1 MKAALMHYLKP
12 DLRTVL
18 FACKG
23 LSAVT
28 LALAVSMSL
37 DLDKPF
43 WAMVASMMLQARPE
57 AGLVIEK
64 AACLILGS
72 TVGAVIAILILD
84 NLTPYPGVAIGA
96 LTLCVAATSAIASTM
111 RHVNFVFATALVS
124 VTAILIV
131 LFSMADP
138 ANASSESIFW
148 VVRAR
153 LGEVL
158 IGASCA
164 TLASVL
170 LYPFKVETL
179 LEVNTHRLLSSTLS
193 HLHTILQGSSS
204 PAALH
209 QQRMNIIA
217 LAAALNDD
225 ANAGRYDRAGNID
238 AALLTANKALTIIA
252 WGQTVERI
260 VGNNPKQLPDL
271 LASFVNRLA
280 QGCNTLNHLSPSAR
294 LQTIEGCGPSEEA
307 RDLGQKDALASAL
320 IDSLDKVSEAL
331 SAMLAAS
338 LPLIE
343 GASVTKRFPRFM
355 RHRDWLVGIRS
366 AFRNSLVFL
375 SAMSVW
381 ILSDEPA
388 SLIMMIVLPVLFS
401 QMFAASPSPRV
412 VVRKLLS
419 GTLIAIPVA
428 IFFVL
433 VLLAKGASDFESL
446 MLVLAPPLFLGLMA
460 LTSPALTPYGLGFC
474 LTLAVLVQPSNYM
487 AFAVDQ
493 GLSTGLG
500 VAAGLSLLY
509 AGFYLLGPP
518 KGTWLQ
524 RRIFKDIY
532 SDLKKMREK
541 RLSADWLNQR
551 AAERLSYLGA
561 YEPID
566 PAGRALTERG
576 LRALET
582 GHRMSL
588 TRNRQSKNML

>member
-1 MKAALMHYLKP
+1 MKAAMMHYLNP
-12 DLRTVL
+12 ELRTVL

-64 AACLILGS
+64 AACLVLGS
-72 TVGAVIAILILD
+72 TVGAAIAILILD
-84 NLTPYPGVAIGA
+84 NLTPYPVVAIGA
-96 LTLCVAATSAIASTM
+96 LTLCVAATSVIASTM

-138 ANASSESIFW
+138 ANTSSESIFL
-148 VVRAR
+148 VIRAR

-170 LYPFKVETL
+170 LYPFKVAIL
-179 LEVNTHRLLSSTLS
+179 LEANTHRLLSSTFN
-193 HLHTILQGSSS
+193 HLHTILQGPSSRS
-204 PAALH
+204 AIH

-217 LAAALNDD
+217 LATALNDD
-225 ANAGRYDRAGNID
+225 ANSGRYDRAGNID
-238 AALLTANKALTIIA
+238 AALLTANKALNIIA
-252 WGQTVERI
+252 WGQTIERI
-260 VGNNPKQLPDL
+260 SGNSPKQLPDL
-271 LASFVNRLA
+271 LASFVNRFA
-280 QGCNTLNHLSPSAR
+280 EGCSPLNHLSPSAR
-294 LQTIEGCGPSEEA
+294 LQTLESCGPNEEV
-307 RDLGQKDALASAL
+307 RDLGQKDAVASAL
-320 IDSLDKVSEAL
+320 IESLHNVSEAL
-331 SAMLAAS
+331 SAMLRAT
-338 LPLIE
+338 LPIVA
-343 GASVTKRFPRFM
+343 GAEMTQRFPRFM

-375 SAMSVW
+375 SAMGVW

-401 QMFAASPSPRV
+401 QMFAASPAPRV
-412 VVRKLLS
+412 VVRKLLG

-428 IFFVL
+428 ILFVL
-433 VLLAKGASDFESL
+433 ALLAKGSSDFEAL
-446 MLVLAPPLFLGLMA
+446 ILVLAPPLFLGLMA
-460 LTSPALTPYGLGFC
+460 LTSPVLTPYGLGFC

-487 AFAVDQ
+487 TFAVDQ

-518 KGTWLQ
+518 KNAWLQ
-524 RRIFKDIY
+524 RRIIRSLY
-532 SDLKKMREK
+532 SDLKEMRNK
-541 RLSADWLNQR
+541 GLSADWLNHR

-561 YEPID
+561 YEPTG

-576 LRALET
+576 LSALET
-582 GHRMSL
+582 GHRMKF
-588 TRNRQSKNML
+588 TGNQMSKKTL